1 MVLKFCRIL
10 TKRWKLKFTKFWLLI
25 FTFREVTL
33 EKLEK
38 GKRGSFYYLWLFL
51 QLYIICSMKK
61 WLDSTKTI
69 PPYPFPESIASKV
82 GVNASVISFF
92 CMLCP
97 DKNSKQMK
105 FIIFLLLETYGLFL
119 SLFAQRFLTVPQLN
133 LRSCQK
139 LAQMQTTMLDLPILN
154 GHWTVFHGRSHL
166 DLLMVL
172 LFVLY
177 SILLISQISFELPS
191 HVVVWWINGVAA
203 DADFCHSSL
212 VLVFE

>member
-33 EKLEK
+33 EKLEE

-69 PPYPFPESIASKV
+69 PPYPFPESIASKA
-82 GVNASVISFF
+82 GVSASVISFF

-105 FIIFLLLETYGLFL
+105 FIIFLLLETFGLFL

-139 LAQMQTTMLDLPILN
+139 LAQMQTTMLD

-177 SILLISQISFELPS
+177 SILLISQISFEPPS

-203 DADFCHSSL
+203 DTDFCHSSL